1 MLKKIS
7 NQLIELAVEAASK
20 LGSSNSCHCCY
31 NDPRNRELGRPDV
44 SRIRIDGIK
53 VPQIEIPYIERE
65 NGNQYRDGAYIDSGF
80 TDAMCVEEIDQKDQK
95 NVVSR
100 QDG

>member
-31 NDPRNRELGRPDV
+31 NDPRNRDLGRPDV

-65 NGNQYRDGAYIDSGF
+65 NGKLF
-80 TDAMCVEEIDQKDQK
+80 TGHQFISLFESKIQ
-95 NVVSR
+95 R
-100 QDG
+100 IF